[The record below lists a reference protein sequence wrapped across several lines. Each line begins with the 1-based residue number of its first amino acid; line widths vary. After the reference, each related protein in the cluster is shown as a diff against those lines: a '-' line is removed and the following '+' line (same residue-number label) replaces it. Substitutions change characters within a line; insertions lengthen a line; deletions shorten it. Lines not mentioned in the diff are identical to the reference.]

1 MKTLKGLV
9 SALTLAAGLVSGASF
24 ANAAE
29 YTLTISS
36 WTPPTAGMNSDMWPR
51 LTAMIEEATGGR
63 VTAQVKYGL
72 ASPPAQL
79 DLVQDGAA
87 DMSWI
92 FHGYNPGRFSVTKLV
107 ELPGYAANSADLS
120 ARYWN
125 VHQKYLEAAG
135 EHRGVKLIGLMV
147 HGPGQVHTSDPVQSL
162 DDVKGLKLRIGGGV
176 ASDVGEAIGVTGIHV
191 SAPKVYETLAS
202 HAADGTL
209 MSIEGRKGFNL
220 VEVAPN
226 MFEMPG
232 GFYRASFALIMNE
245 DKFNAMPADIQEAL
259 NGVFGEKASRMAG
272 EVWDEIDVIGRDLT
286 IATPGNAIVLASEA
300 DQATFK
306 GLSADIVAKVIA
318 EISAKGIDA
327 NAAFAILEN
336 GE

>member
-9 SALTLAAGLVSGASF
+9 TALTLATGVFGGAFTAS
-24 ANAAE
+24 AAD

-36 WTPPTAGMNSDMWPR
+36 WTPPTAGMNAFMWPR
-51 LTAMIEEATGGR
+51 LIEMIEEATDGR
-63 VTAQVKYGL
+63 VTAEVKYGL

-87 DMSWI
+87 DISWI
-92 FHGYNPGRFSVTKLV
+92 FHGYNPGRFVVTKLV
-107 ELPGYAANSADLS
+107 ELPGYAVNSEELS
-120 ARYWN
+120 ARYWT

-147 HGPGQVHTSDPVQSL
+147 HGPGQIHTADPVQSL

-176 ASDVGEAIGVTGIHV
+176 ASDVGEAIGATGIHV

-259 NGVFGEKASRMAG
+259 NSVFGENASRMAG
-272 EVWDEIDVIGRDLT
+272 KVWDEIDVIGRDLT
-286 IATPGNAIVLASEA
+286 LATPGNTITLASEA

-306 GLSADIVAKVIA
+306 ELSAGIVSNVIA
-318 EISAKGIDA
+318 EVSAKGADA
-327 NAAFAILEN
+327 DAAYAILEN
-336 GE
+336 GG

>member
-1 MKTLKGLV
+1 MMRTFKGLLP
-9 SALTLAAGLVSGASF
+9 ALTLAAGLFSGASSV
-24 ANAAE
+24 AAAD

-51 LTAMIEEATGGR
+51 LIDMIEEATDGR

-107 ELPGYAANSADLS
+107 ELPGYAANSAELS

-125 VHQKYLEAAG
+125 VHEEYLAAAG
-135 EHRGVKLIGLMV
+135 EHRGIKLVGLMV
-147 HGPGQVHTSDPVQSL
+147 HGPGQVHTIDPVNSL
-162 DDVKGLKLRIGGGV
+162 DEVAGLKLRIGGGV
-176 ASDVGEAIGVTGIHV
+176 ASDVGAAIGATGIQV
-191 SAPKVYETLAS
+191 SAPKVYETIAS

-245 DKFNAMPADIQEAL
+245 DKFNSFPADIQEAL
-259 NGVFGEKASRMAG
+259 DGVFGEAASRMAG
-272 EVWDEIDVIGRDLT
+272 QVWDEIDVIGRDLT
-286 IATPGNAIVLASEA
+286 LATEGNAIVLASEA
-300 DQATFK
+300 DQAKFK
-306 GLSADIVAKVIA
+306 ELSAEIVDKILA
-318 EISAKGIDA
+318 EVAAGGIDA
-327 NAAFAILEN
+327 QAAFDALN